1 MTANPVNYL
10 VLAVIFGL
18 LNALVKPLLKL
29 LTCPFILLTLGL
41 FTLLINTGL
50 FYLTGWLGQQFDYG
64 FYVSG
69 FWAAFLGAIVV
80 SIIGMIGEMIFRDEL
95 KDRRRHK
102 HPNAAR
108 RITVME
114 KAPYTIQIT
123 SDGMGECRPGT
134 ASQADQDLSYPA
146 RTRMII
152 SPR

>member
-1 MTANPVNYL
+1 MTKFFIRLLINGFAFYAAVSLVGGITAVTANPVNYL
-10 VLAVIFGL
+10 LLAVIFGF

-69 FWAAFLGAIVV
+69 FWAAFFGALVV

-95 KDRRRHK
+95 KDSRRKKQSR
-102 HPNAAR
+102 
-108 RITVME
+108 
-114 KAPYTIQIT
+114 
-123 SDGMGECRPGT
+123 
-134 ASQADQDLSYPA
+134 
-146 RTRMII
+146 
-152 SPR
+152 